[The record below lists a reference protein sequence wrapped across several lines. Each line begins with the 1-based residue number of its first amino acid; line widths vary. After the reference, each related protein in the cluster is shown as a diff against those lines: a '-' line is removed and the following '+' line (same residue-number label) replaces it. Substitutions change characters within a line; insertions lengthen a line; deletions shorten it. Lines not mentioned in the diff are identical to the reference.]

1 MVARY
6 PIPARPPAYGEV
18 TPTKVSAERRVSI
31 HAVVDSFFI
40 AVAMVLTL
48 WFAGILLV
56 QGMSLS
62 WARLSYL
69 VVFWALLTYLA
80 LPRLHQ
86 FFTLLYV
93 PDYFIGRTRTGDGLL
108 GDPINLALN
117 GEESDIHASL
127 QRAGWVLADEIT
139 LRSSW
144 GMIVSALLRR
154 SYPEAPVS
162 SLFLFGK
169 RHAFAYQQEVDG
181 TVSQRHHVRFWRTPP
196 GWLLPGGRG
205 VDWLAAGT
213 FDRSVGLSM
222 FTGQFTHKI
231 DENIDLER
239 DYIVNT
245 VRYADPEV
253 EVDVIR
259 DFSTSYHARNGGGD
273 RIRTDGDLP
282 ILNVHGA
289 DARRPEPTRL
299 PAHRPARSHGV
310 PPPPLIVALALMLS
324 QTAWFGILWWM
335 FGAGRPFADEV
346 EPEIELAV
354 NLAAVTFTLLLLGLC
369 TLILLRRRW
378 AKLIVMTLIAVTTVG
393 ELLNVSVAR
402 ASLDSVVTS
411 SVGVL
416 VLLCLSADSVRTWV
430 SFKRGGRVAKRDP
443 EISVPVP

>member
-6 PIPARPPAYGEV
+6 PVPARPPSYGEV
-18 TPTKVSAERRVSI
+18 APQKVSAERRVSV
-31 HAVVDSFFI
+31 HRVVDSFFI

-48 WFAGILLV
+48 WFAAVLLV
-56 QGMSLS
+56 QGISLS
-62 WARLSYL
+62 WSRLLYL

-93 PDYFIGRTRTGDGLL
+93 PEYFIGRTRTGDGLL

-117 GEESDIHASL
+117 GDERDIHAAL
-127 QRAGWVLADEIT
+127 QGAGWVLADEIT
-139 LRSSW
+139 VRSAG
-144 GMIVSALLRR
+144 GMIASALLRR

-162 SLFLFGK
+162 SLFLFGE
-169 RHAFAYQQEVDG
+169 RHAFANQQEVDN

-205 VDWLAAGT
+205 VEWLAAGT

-239 DYIVNT
+239 DYIVNS

-253 EVDVIR
+253 GIDVIQ

-289 DARRPEPTRL
+289 ETRREEPTRL

-310 PPPPLIVALALMLS
+310 PPLPLIVALTLLLG
-324 QTAWFGILWWM
+324 QTVWFGVWWWVT
-335 FGAGRPFADEV
+335 GAGRTLAADD
-346 EPEIELAV
+346 EIELAV
-354 NLAAVTFTLLLLGLC
+354 NLAAVAFMLLLLGLC

-378 AKLIVMTLIAVTTVG
+378 AKLIVMSLIAVTTVSD
-393 ELLNVSVAR
+393 LIDVSVAR
-402 ASLDSVVTS
+402 ANLDSVLTS

-416 VLLCLSADSVRTWV
+416 VLLCLSADSVRSWV
-430 SFKRGGRVAKRDP
+430 SFKRGGRVAKRDR
-443 EISVPVP
+443 EVTVPAP